1 MSEFEKEVK
10 LVRQNSIA
18 FDNLR
23 AEMAR
28 KNICIQD
35 IAKICGY
42 NRDTLARKLSKKSPI
57 NLDEAFDIQSKVF
70 PDMDVRYLF
79 DSSRQDIA

>member
-1 MSEFEKEVK
+1 MK
-10 LVRQNSIA
+10 QNNIA

-35 IAKICGY
+35 MARICAY
-42 NRDTLARKLSKKSPI
+42 NRDTLSRKLSKKSPI
-57 NLDEAFDIQSKVF
+57 NLDEAFDIQSKMF
-70 PDMDVRYLF
+70 PDLDVRYLF
-79 DSSRQDIA
+79 DFSKQDIA

>member
-1 MSEFEKEVK
+1 M
-10 LVRQNSIA
+10 RQNNIA

-28 KNICIQD
+28 KSIGIQD
-35 IAKICGY
+35 MAKICGY
-42 NRDTLARKLSKKSPI
+42 NRDTLSRKLSKKSPI